1 MCESVGASFEG
12 GKISNKVGVNE
23 TEIRSL
29 LRSKGKAGGRK
40 EGRKEGLLFARTH
53 ESVCCRLKRE
63 VR

>member
-29 LRSKGKAGGRK
+29 LRSKGRPPA
-40 EGRKEGLLFARTH
+40 EGRKGSFFARTH